1 MDLASWI
8 AGRRY
13 TMNLRKYINVCII
26 GVLCMLPNRTFA
38 SVPDSEISLGGIYF
52 GASMQYVKSIYG
64 APDKK
69 STIYDH
75 PLWRGEVTT
84 WKYGDSVVVT
94 FSDKKVITVYVS
106 ENNGFATPAGV
117 IVGMDYTVPQKLYG
131 APDNHGSS
139 YLFYARESNPYEGL
153 SFHLHEGI
161 ITAIAIGAS
170 D

>member
-1 MDLASWI
+1 
-8 AGRRY
+8 
-13 TMNLRKYINVCII
+13 
-26 GVLCMLPNRTFA
+26 MLPNRTFA

-64 APDKK
+64 TP
-69 STIYDH
+69 
-75 PLWRGEVTT
+75 
-84 WKYGDSVVVT
+84 
-94 FSDKKVITVYVS
+94 DKKVITVYVS

-117 IVGMDYTVPQKLYG
+117 IVGMDYTVPQKSYG

>member
-1 MDLASWI
+1 
-8 AGRRY
+8 
-13 TMNLRKYINVCII
+13 
-26 GVLCMLPNRTFA
+26 
-38 SVPDSEISLGGIYF
+38 
-52 GASMQYVKSIYG
+52 MQYVKSIYG
-64 APDKK
+64 TP
-69 STIYDH
+69 
-75 PLWRGEVTT
+75 
-84 WKYGDSVVVT
+84 
-94 FSDKKVITVYVS
+94 DKKVITVYVS

>member
-1 MDLASWI
+1 
-8 AGRRY
+8 
-13 TMNLRKYINVCII
+13 MNLRKYINVCII

-64 APDKK
+64 AP
-69 STIYDH
+69 
-75 PLWRGEVTT
+75 
-84 WKYGDSVVVT
+84 
-94 FSDKKVITVYVS
+94 DKKVITVYVS

>member
-1 MDLASWI
+1 
-8 AGRRY
+8 
-13 TMNLRKYINVCII
+13 MNLRKYINVCII

-64 APDKK
+64 TP
-69 STIYDH
+69 
-75 PLWRGEVTT
+75 
-84 WKYGDSVVVT
+84 
-94 FSDKKVITVYVS
+94 DKKVITVYVS

>member
-1 MDLASWI
+1 
-8 AGRRY
+8 
-13 TMNLRKYINVCII
+13 MNLRKYINVCII

-64 APDKK
+64 TP
-69 STIYDH
+69 
-75 PLWRGEVTT
+75 
-84 WKYGDSVVVT
+84 
-94 FSDKKVITVYVS
+94 DKKVITVYVS

-139 YLFYARESNPYEGL
+139 YLFSARESNPYEGL